1 MNLDLKIALL
11 KTFRTQIV
19 ASRRLKITE
28 GRLSHFVR
36 GHDQPNKHERRLL
49 EKALGRD
56 YFTTQEDGPQAA

>member
-11 KTFRTQIV
+11 KTFGTQIV

-36 GHDQPNKHERRLL
+36 GHDEPNEHERKVL

-56 YFTTQEDGPQAA
+56 YFSQESEGPQAA

>member
-11 KTFRTQIV
+11 KTFGTQIV